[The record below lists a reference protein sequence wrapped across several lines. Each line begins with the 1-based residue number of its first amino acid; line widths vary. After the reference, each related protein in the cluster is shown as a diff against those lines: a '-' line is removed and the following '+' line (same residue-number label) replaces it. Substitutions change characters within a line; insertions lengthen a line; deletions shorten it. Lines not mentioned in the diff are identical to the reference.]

1 MPGSDPPRRGGRS
14 SFEASKRETLPKN
27 RLFRGARKCHRRRVS
42 ADDSLPVTLLKSVI
56 GLGESDH
63 QRRDVWTNHRA
74 DLPNIHWRVSSKES
88 QSATGRTAQK
98 LIAFER
104 LTRGI
109 PEHNPR
115 AAQAARQESCPLIEQ
130 RACD

>member
-98 LIAFER
+98 LIADLR
-104 LTRGI
+104 NSGTQPPRSSSRQAGKLSTYRKTRV
-109 PEHNPR
+109 
-115 AAQAARQESCPLIEQ
+115 
-130 RACD
+130 